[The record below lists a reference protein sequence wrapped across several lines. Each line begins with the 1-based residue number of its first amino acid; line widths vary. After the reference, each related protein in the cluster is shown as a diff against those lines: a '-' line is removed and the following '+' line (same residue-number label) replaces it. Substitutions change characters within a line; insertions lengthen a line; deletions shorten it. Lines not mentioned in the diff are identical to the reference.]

1 VPGFKIKTFKG
12 IAPIVPPYKL
22 SEDFA
27 VSATDCK
34 LTSGELV
41 GFADIVLDDTPS
53 KTGTLQSIY
62 KYRAEGEADLWF
74 HWNEVVDVVK
84 SPVIDDSKTKLYF
97 SGETN
102 EAPKITDTDLARTGA
117 STDYPAVDYVLGV
130 PQPTQTPVISSTGT
144 ATSSNTLDAED
155 RYYVYTYV
163 DFTGGES
170 APSTVSPKFT
180 IFPGQ
185 TATVAVTA
193 DAVTN
198 TDLDFIRIYVT
209 NTGTLGSDFQFCGEV
224 AFSTQV
230 FSDTGTRAEILV
242 TKTWAVPDPD
252 MIGITAM
259 PNGILAGFRGN
270 TLMFSEPYAPY
281 AWPIEYRISLEY
293 EIVGL
298 KASGDKL
305 VVGTEG
311 APYIVTG
318 PTSAAMSFSKLDM
331 EQACVSKR
339 SMVSVLDGVIYA
351 SPDGLVF
358 IGASGLQ
365 LLTED
370 LISREQ
376 WQANYSP
383 STIHAHQHDNLYYG
397 FYGGTAGFIFD
408 PAAKHLVG
416 LTTYATG
423 GFNDLI
429 DDTLYLII
437 ADKIYKWD
445 AGSSLTSY
453 TWKSK
458 TFRAD
463 SPVNFGA
470 ARVKAA
476 SYPVT
481 FKLYADGVLKHTQSV
496 ASDLGFRLPSGFVS
510 YDFEV
515 ELSGSNKIEAVYI
528 ADTPSELRNL
538 Q

>member
-1 VPGFKIKTFKG
+1 
-12 IAPIVPPYKL
+12 
-22 SEDFA
+22 
-27 VSATDCK
+27 
-34 LTSGELV
+34 
-41 GFADIVLDDTPS
+41 
-53 KTGTLQSIY
+53 
-62 KYRAEGEADLWF
+62 
-74 HWNEVVDVVK
+74 
-84 SPVIDDSKTKLYF
+84 
-97 SGETN
+97 
-102 EAPKITDTDLARTGA
+102 
-117 STDYPAVDYVLGV
+117 
-130 PQPTQTPVISSTGT
+130 
-144 ATSSNTLDAED
+144 
-155 RYYVYTYV
+155 
-163 DFTGGES
+163 
-170 APSTVSPKFT
+170 
-180 IFPGQ
+180 
-185 TATVAVTA
+185 
-193 DAVTN
+193 
-198 TDLDFIRIYVT
+198 
-209 NTGTLGSDFQFCGEV
+209 
-224 AFSTQV
+224 
-230 FSDTGTRAEILV
+230 
-242 TKTWAVPDPD
+242 
-252 MIGITAM
+252 
-259 PNGILAGFRGN
+259 
-270 TLMFSEPYAPY
+270 
-281 AWPIEYRISLEY
+281 
-293 EIVGL
+293 
-298 KASGDKL
+298 
-305 VVGTEG
+305 
-311 APYIVTG
+311 
-318 PTSAAMSFSKLDM
+318 
-331 EQACVSKR
+331 
-339 SMVSVLDGVIYA
+339 
-351 SPDGLVF
+351 VF

-383 STIHAHQHDNLYYG
+383 STIHAYQHDNLYYG